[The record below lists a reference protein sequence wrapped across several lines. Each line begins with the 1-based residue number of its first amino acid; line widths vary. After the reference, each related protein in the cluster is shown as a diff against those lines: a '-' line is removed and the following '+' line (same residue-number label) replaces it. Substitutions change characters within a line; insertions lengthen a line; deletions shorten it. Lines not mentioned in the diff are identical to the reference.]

1 MGVAAGRGEPHP
13 VERLFAGLEHT
24 LPAEVE
30 EREVVL
36 GVGEALTGGELDPL
50 DSLGQTLL
58 GGGSLDADP
67 PEARLRPEVALVA
80 SARAVFSM
88 GDHIT
93 GFDP

>member
-36 GVGEALTGGELDPL
+36 GVGEATVNELRRGLVHDRFSSRTPQCRM
-50 DSLGQTLL
+50 SSKTVIMTIGNFLGNCL
-58 GGGSLDADP
+58 GNFLGHF
-67 PEARLRPEVALVA
+67 LRNFL
-80 SARAVFSM
+80 
-88 GDHIT
+88 
-93 GFDP
+93 